1 MKRFMRRFH
10 KGEKGFTLIEL
21 LIVVAILGVLA
32 AVVIPNVGTFME
44 SGKVGA
50 GRAELHT
57 LQVAVDGCMADAGQ
71 NQLDAAE
78 LGWNGTAGLSDPT
91 ATTSGGTV
99 YIASDYVRK
108 SPTEG
113 TYDVTIDGIVTCA
126 TYPGLD
132 AAGVL
137 RINE

>member
-1 MKRFMRRFH
+1 MRMKRFMRRFH

-32 AVVIPNVGTFME
+32 AVVIPNVGTFLE

-57 LQVAVDGCMADAGQ
+57 LQVAVDGMMADAG
-71 NQLDAAE
+71 A
-78 LGWNGTAGLSDPT
+78 TAITGAT
-91 ATTSGGTV
+91 AWKGESGTV
-99 YIASDYVRK
+99 TS
-108 SPTEG
+108 G
-113 TYDVTIDGIVTCA
+113 TYDANTYLRRFPTDGTYTVATTGIVTCTA
-126 TYPGLD
+126 YPGLTD
-132 AAGVL
+132 VA

>member
-21 LIVVAILGVLA
+21 LIVVAILGILA
-32 AVVIPNVGTFME
+32 AVVIPNVGTFLN

-57 LQVAVDGCMADAGQ
+57 LQVAVDGMMADAGATEITAAIGWQ
-71 NQLDAAE
+71 GEALTVTADGYDANDY
-78 LGWNGTAGLSDPT
+78 LRRFPTDGTFSV
-91 ATTSGGTV
+91 ATT
-99 YIASDYVRK
+99 
-108 SPTEG
+108 
-113 TYDVTIDGIVTCA
+113 GIVTCTA
-126 TYPGLD
+126 YSDLD
-132 AAGVL
+132 ADGIA